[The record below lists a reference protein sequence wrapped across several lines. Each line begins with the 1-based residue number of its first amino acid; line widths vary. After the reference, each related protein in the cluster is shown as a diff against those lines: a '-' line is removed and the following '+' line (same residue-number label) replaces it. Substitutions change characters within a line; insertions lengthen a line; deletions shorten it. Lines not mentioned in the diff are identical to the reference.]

1 MREEHQQHRG
11 PAGGVDDVDPRSAR
25 RSLRGPGARRHR
37 SSPVHPGRG
46 AYKHVRGTRHTVSAV
61 VSERRGA
68 SFLTN
73 DATRRR
79 LRGGGRDA
87 PTSETD
93 TRSQCS
99 RSVHFGS
106 QMLARGRGTAYH
118 AAPSPRERA
127 MADDPSNAAYEGVPE
142 AYIRGVAPFMGY
154 EFFAEPGTMYPR
166 EVSAILVNTVVDL
179 VQSGRLAPP
188 PGRPVHLIDQCG
200 GSANIGCLLALKLP
214 QARVWST
221 DLMPPSSALAR
232 RNVEKHHLGDR
243 VEVAT
248 GDLFH
253 ALDGRG
259 LE

>member
-1 MREEHQQHRG
+1 
-11 PAGGVDDVDPRSAR
+11 
-25 RSLRGPGARRHR
+25 
-37 SSPVHPGRG
+37 
-46 AYKHVRGTRHTVSAV
+46 
-61 VSERRGA
+61 
-68 SFLTN
+68 
-73 DATRRR
+73 
-79 LRGGGRDA
+79 
-87 PTSETD
+87 
-93 TRSQCS
+93 
-99 RSVHFGS
+99 
-106 QMLARGRGTAYH
+106 
-118 AAPSPRERA
+118 
-127 MADDPSNAAYEGVPE
+127 
-142 AYIRGVAPFMGY
+142 
-154 EFFAEPGTMYPR
+154 YPR

-259 LE
+259 LEGQIDAITCSPPFISTGRLTKDRAYLLNHEPREAFDAGPYGIAMLQRLAKESAPMLRVGGYLVLEYGEGQEK

>member
-1 MREEHQQHRG
+1 
-11 PAGGVDDVDPRSAR
+11 
-25 RSLRGPGARRHR
+25 
-37 SSPVHPGRG
+37 
-46 AYKHVRGTRHTVSAV
+46 
-61 VSERRGA
+61 
-68 SFLTN
+68 
-73 DATRRR
+73 
-79 LRGGGRDA
+79 
-87 PTSETD
+87 
-93 TRSQCS
+93 
-99 RSVHFGS
+99 
-106 QMLARGRGTAYH
+106 
-118 AAPSPRERA
+118 

-142 AYIRGVAPFMGY
+142 AYVRGVAPFMGY

-259 LE
+259 LEGQIDAITCSPPFISTGRLTKDRAYLLNHEPREAFDAGPYVISMHQHLAKESPAMLRPGGYLVLEYGDGQSKQVESIVNRTRAYDEVRVLTDAAGVARAICARKAPPA

>member
-1 MREEHQQHRG
+1 
-11 PAGGVDDVDPRSAR
+11 
-25 RSLRGPGARRHR
+25 
-37 SSPVHPGRG
+37 
-46 AYKHVRGTRHTVSAV
+46 
-61 VSERRGA
+61 
-68 SFLTN
+68 
-73 DATRRR
+73 
-79 LRGGGRDA
+79 
-87 PTSETD
+87 
-93 TRSQCS
+93 
-99 RSVHFGS
+99 
-106 QMLARGRGTAYH
+106 
-118 AAPSPRERA
+118 

-142 AYIRGVAPFMGY
+142 AYVRGVAPFMGY

-259 LE
+259 LEGQIDAITCSPPFISTGRLTKDRAYLLNHEPREAFDAGPYGISMHQRLAKESPAMLRPGGYLVLEYGDGQSKQVESIVNRTRAYDEVRVLTDAAGVARAICARKAPPA

>member
-1 MREEHQQHRG
+1 
-11 PAGGVDDVDPRSAR
+11 
-25 RSLRGPGARRHR
+25 
-37 SSPVHPGRG
+37 
-46 AYKHVRGTRHTVSAV
+46 
-61 VSERRGA
+61 
-68 SFLTN
+68 
-73 DATRRR
+73 
-79 LRGGGRDA
+79 
-87 PTSETD
+87 
-93 TRSQCS
+93 
-99 RSVHFGS
+99 
-106 QMLARGRGTAYH
+106 
-118 AAPSPRERA
+118 

-259 LE
+259 LEGQIDAITCSPPFISTGRLTKDRAYLLNHEPREAFDAGPYGISMHQRLAKESPAMLRPGGYLVLEYGDGQSKQVESIVNRTRAYDEVRVLTDAAGVARAICARKAPPA